1 LPNGGDFFLVFPGSP
16 CVLAIFFFSPL
27 VSYGVMAILFP
38 LVHGFIPFFL
48 LNFPIPLKHMLPFC

>member
-1 LPNGGDFFLVFPGSP
+1 MPFKCFAKIQDYDDTCNGIDLFNGFAGSP

-38 LVHGFIPFFL
+38 LVQLDI
-48 LNFPIPLKHMLPFC
+48 I